1 MSDTLIPF
9 APSVTQLHRLA
20 LEHWRAGQQL
30 DALGLMRRALS
41 LEEDNVEYRAALAR
55 FLTNA
60 GCLAESTYVL
70 AREYPRLLHFG
81 FPLMFLYLS
90 IDTSNEM
97 GLLLALLPR
106 VQSLKWFL
114 TNVPKESLHKTAL
127 IVSQTTGA
135 SRTLICHSNRLRFMR
150 TLLLR
155 GETARL
161 LRWLE
166 ALRMRSGK
174 KYPSIYRSMECV
186 ALCVSGQQEKARAVL
201 QELRRDPRDPPFFRP
216 PKRCMS
222 AHRMGWFRSSL
233 RAPKTSACSR
243 KRCAGKSPPTVARRM
258 RTPGTI
264 SARSTAPPT
273 IRLPCT

>member
-1 MSDTLIPF
+1 MPDTLIPF
-9 APSVTQLHRLA
+9 APSVAQLHRLA

-150 TLLLR
+150 TLLLH

-161 LRWLE
+161 ILL
-166 ALRMRSGK
+166 AAS
-174 KYPSIYRSMECV
+174 
-186 ALCVSGQQEKARAVL
+186 
-201 QELRRDPRDPPFFRP
+201 
-216 PKRCMS
+216 
-222 AHRMGWFRSSL
+222 
-233 RAPKTSACSR
+233 
-243 KRCAGKSPPTVARRM
+243 KRCACDPAKNIPPF
-258 RTPGTI
+258 
-264 SARSTAPPT
+264 TAPWNA
-273 IRLPCT
+273 

>member
-9 APSVTQLHRLA
+9 APSVAQLHRLA

-114 TNVPKESLHKTAL
+114 TNVP
-127 IVSQTTGA
+127 
-135 SRTLICHSNRLRFMR
+135 
-150 TLLLR
+150 
-155 GETARL
+155 
-161 LRWLE
+161 
-166 ALRMRSGK
+166 
-174 KYPSIYRSMECV
+174 
-186 ALCVSGQQEKARAVL
+186 
-201 QELRRDPRDPPFFRP
+201 
-216 PKRCMS
+216 
-222 AHRMGWFRSSL
+222 
-233 RAPKTSACSR
+233 
-243 KRCAGKSPPTVARRM
+243 
-258 RTPGTI
+258 
-264 SARSTAPPT
+264 
-273 IRLPCT
+273 